1 MAQATKKENENFDAL
16 MNRFK
21 QECAREGIISEIK
34 KHEYFYPPSIKKR
47 KKAANAAKKRKKSK

>member
-1 MAQATKKENENFDAL
+1 MAQATRKDNESFDGL

-47 KKAANAAKKRKKSK
+47 KKAANAAKKRKK